1 MSLFDFISAKES
13 MQGKGK
19 QSSVKRWGWKVK
31 ITFTLLKCHRS
42 IDNSNDFSFLS
53 CHEKAHDNKKFSC

>member
-1 MSLFDFISAKES
+1 M
-13 MQGKGK
+13 
-19 QSSVKRWGWKVK
+19 GWKVK
-31 ITFTLLKCHRS
+31 ITFTLLLHKCHRS